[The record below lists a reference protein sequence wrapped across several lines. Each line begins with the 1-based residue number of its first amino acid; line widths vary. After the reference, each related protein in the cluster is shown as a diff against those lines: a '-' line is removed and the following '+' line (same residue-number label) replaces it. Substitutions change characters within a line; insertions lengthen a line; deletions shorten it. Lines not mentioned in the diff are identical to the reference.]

1 MTLDLESIGLRQ
13 VRCNTNTN
21 AVGVGGGSNGGLVVA
36 VIFDPSLRYAF
47 PRRSVSLLGWP
58 IDARWKKGCGT
69 ARKVLA
75 NDASFRES
83 GEKK

>member
-1 MTLDLESIGLRQ
+1 M
-13 VRCNTNTN
+13 
-21 AVGVGGGSNGGLVVA
+21 A

-47 PRRSVSLLGWP
+47 PRGSVSLLDWP